1 MKMKKFAVLLLL
13 AAAVSTLSAAEVF
26 RAKSRGDW
34 DGRPEVDAE
43 GIFTAKL
50 PRRLISMKQIKID
63 PSKTYTLSGEF
74 RVEGCDRLQPFFFG
88 FVPKTENNLRI
99 DAKNLRQYDRTSLGK
114 VAADAPAGA
123 KTVVLLDAKNW
134 PTNKKGLFLALN
146 AKADKSD
153 LPNFDL
159 PMIQSIKIEGDKT
172 IITLQAPLK
181 KAVKKDSFARLH
193 RGGASFI
200 YTGKNGGLLSEE
212 WQKFSGT
219 IGANGR
225 WKWYPGTSY
234 AAVVLV
240 GGGIGGKIQFRNITI
255 TEE

>member
-114 VAADAPAGA
+114 VAADAPAAAGPRHR
-123 KTVVLLDAKNW
+123 KTGPLQCRIQRQRSLKC
-134 PTNKKGLFLALN
+134 KFLV
-146 AKADKSD
+146 
-153 LPNFDL
+153 F
-159 PMIQSIKIEGDKT
+159 
-172 IITLQAPLK
+172 
-181 KAVKKDSFARLH
+181 
-193 RGGASFI
+193 GGQRDTAS
-200 YTGKNGGLLSEE
+200 
-212 WQKFSGT
+212 
-219 IGANGR
+219 
-225 WKWYPGTSY
+225 
-234 AAVVLV
+234 
-240 GGGIGGKIQFRNITI
+240 
-255 TEE
+255 